1 MYTQCSHCQAIFRVS
16 MKEVTTAQGQ
26 LRCGECDYV
35 FDAMET
41 LSSTLPNH
49 IETHL
54 ADSEHTT
61 SASAVS
67 LSKLKKKESHS
78 EPKGFFGFFKRVG
91 RGGKAS
97 LLIIL
102 GSVLLTLL
110 LTMQIL
116 HSYRNWFAHQ
126 PLTAEMTRTFC
137 QLTGCKITPQRDPNN
152 ISIISRNVYA
162 HPNEADALI
171 ISASLKNKSIYQQPL
186 PLVEVSFLNKKG
198 DTVALRRFRPESY
211 LSERKNKLFNS
222 EETITFKLKI
232 EDPGSEAIR
241 FKFRFL

>member
-35 FDAMET
+35 FDAMDT

-49 IETHL
+49 I
-54 ADSEHTT
+54 DSHVAHDEQMTP
-61 SASAVS
+61 ASTVS
-67 LSKLKKKESHS
+67 LSKLKKKENSS
-78 EPKGFFGFFKRVG
+78 EKKRFFKRNG

-97 LLIIL
+97 LLIML
-102 GSVLLTLL
+102 GSVLLGLL
-110 LTMQIL
+110 LAMQVL

-126 PLTAEMTRTFC
+126 PLTAKITRTFC

-162 HPNEADALI
+162 HPNETDALI

-198 DTVALRRFRPESY
+198 DTIALRRFRPESY

-232 EDPGSEAIR
+232 EDPGSDAIR